1 MKKPQHKNEIG
12 FLKDVYVRLNKNLVL
27 ENINLKIYENEFLT
41 IIGPN
46 GSGKTTLLKTILGI
60 IKPTSGKVN
69 LFGFENGRYP
79 KGLIGYLPQHNSQNI
94 NFPAKVFDVV
104 MMGRYPLIGFCKFPD
119 EKDKKIV
126 EKALRLLNVSHLKDK
141 NFHLLSGGE
150 KQRVLIA
157 RALSAEPKLL
167 ILDEPSVSLDII
179 AQKDLYE
186 MLDYLKNEYKIS
198 IIVVSHD
205 IGVITSYAD
214 KIACLNKKIHYY
226 GKAGEIISSEV
237 ISKVFGKDVV
247 FLIHDS
253 ECITCKDKN
262 NV

>member
-1 MKKPQHKNEIG
+1 MKKQQLENQIG
-12 FLKDVYVRLNKNLVL
+12 FLENVYVKYNKNFVL
-27 ENINLKIYENEFLT
+27 ENINLKIFSNEFLT

-46 GSGKTTLLKTILGI
+46 GSGKSTLLKTILGI
-60 IKPTSGKVN
+60 IKPSKGTVSIFGYKNGK
-69 LFGFENGRYP
+69 YP
-79 KGLIGYLPQHNSQNI
+79 KGLIGYLPQHSSQNI

-104 MMGRYPLIGFCKFPD
+104 MMGRYPLIGYCRFPK
-119 EKDKKIV
+119 EKDKAIV
-126 EKALRLLNVSHLKDK
+126 ENSLALLKVDKLKDK
-141 NFHLLSGGE
+141 NFHQLSGGE

-186 MLDYLKNEYKIS
+186 LLDNLKIKGIS

-214 KIACLNKKIHYY
+214 KIVCLNKKIHYY
-226 GKAGEIISSEV
+226 GKSGEIIPSD
-237 ISKVFGKDVV
+237 IITKVFGSDVV
-247 FLIHDS
+247 FLIHDR
-253 ECITCKDKN
+253 ECITCQNKH
-262 NV
+262 